1 MLARIMSLKK
11 DLGTLNIDPIEFV
24 KFNYENDNAVL
35 ISVSPIPL
43 DQDHDAEIRANWA
56 QVLTENELNA
66 ENISP
71 AICWGL
77 SADDC
82 KELLNL
88 YKLDPFKFPINALL
102 EDCNFHTLNELLTA
116 HKYEDAVNYI
126 NNEL

>member
-11 DLGTLNIDPIEFV
+11 DLGTLNIDPVEFA

-43 DQDHDAEIRANWA
+43 DQDHDADIRANWA
-56 QVLTENELNA
+56 QVLAENALNA
-66 ENISP
+66 EDIAP
-71 AICWGL
+71 AICWGF

-82 KELLNL
+82 KEFLNL
-88 YKLDPFKFPINALL
+88 YKLDFFKFPINALL

-116 HKYEDAVNYI
+116 HKYEDAANYI